1 MPTYEYQCQA
11 CGHQLEAF
19 QKITEDALKD
29 CPACNKPTLERLIS
43 GGAFHLKG
51 GGWYKDGYGSKT
63 GKKPR
68 TENDRIDK
76 LTKAIDEDKKK
87 TSEAAAASATS
98 EAAGATGGADGAS
111 GGGTGPSTPSTPTT
125 SSS

>member
-19 QKITEDALKD
+19 QKITEPALKD
-29 CPACNKPTLERLIS
+29 CPACSKPNLERLIS

-51 GGWYKDGYGSKT
+51 GGWYKDGYGSQT
-63 GKKPR
+63 AKKPR

-76 LTKAIDEDKKK
+76 LTKTLDEDKKK
-87 TSEAAAASATS
+87 TAEAETS
-98 EAAGATGGADGAS
+98 KAESSSGETAGATAPSS
-111 GGGTGPSTPSTPTT
+111 GSAPTT
-125 SSS
+125 SSSTSS

>member
-19 QKITEDALKD
+19 QRITESALKD
-29 CPACNKPTLERLIS
+29 CPACNKPNLERLIS

-51 GGWYKDGYGSKT
+51 GGWYKDGYGSQT

-76 LTKAIDEDKKK
+76 LTKSIDEDKKK
-87 TSEAAAASATS
+87 TAEAESAKASSESSST
-98 EAAGATGGADGAS
+98 EAAGPSSGAGGS
-111 GGGTGPSTPSTPTT
+111 SSSTT
-125 SSS
+125 STTTS

>member
-19 QKITEDALKD
+19 QRITEPALKD
-29 CPACNKPTLERLIS
+29 CPACSKPSLERLIS

-51 GGWYKDGYGSKT
+51 GGWYKDGYGSQT

-76 LTKAIDEDKKK
+76 LTKTLDEDKKK
-87 TSEAAAASATS
+87 TAEAEASKA
-98 EAAGATGGADGAS
+98 E
-111 GGGTGPSTPSTPTT
+111 T
-125 SSS
+125 SSSSDGGAAPSSGSAPATSSSTSS

>member
-19 QKITEDALKD
+19 QRITEPALKD
-29 CPACNKPTLERLIS
+29 CPACSKPTLERLIS

-51 GGWYKDGYGSKT
+51 GGWYKDGYGSQS

-76 LTKAIDEDKKK
+76 LSKSMDEDKKK
-87 TSEAAAASATS
+87 TSEAAA
-98 EAAGATGGADGAS
+98 E
-111 GGGTGPSTPSTPTT
+111 T
-125 SSS
+125 SSSSDAAGSPS

>member
-19 QKITEDALKD
+19 QKITEPALKD
-29 CPACNKPTLERLIS
+29 CPACSKPNLERLIS

-51 GGWYKDGYGSKT
+51 GGWYKDGYGSQT

-76 LTKAIDEDKKK
+76 LTKTIDEDKKK
-87 TSEAAAASATS
+87 TTEAEASKADSSGGDT
-98 EAAGATGGADGAS
+98 AGASPSS
-111 GGGTGPSTPSTPTT
+111 GSAPSTPSST
-125 SSS
+125 ST

>member
-19 QKITEDALKD
+19 QRITEPALKD
-29 CPACNKPTLERLIS
+29 CPSCSKPTLERLIS

-51 GGWYKDGYGSKT
+51 GGWYKDGYGSQS

-76 LTKAIDEDKKK
+76 LSKTIDEDKKK
-87 TSEAAAASATS
+87 TAEAAAPAS
-98 EAAGATGGADGAS
+98 TGGESSGSTSGSGSDSSS
-111 GGGTGPSTPSTPTT
+111 GGGSPPSTPSTP
-125 SSS
+125 SS